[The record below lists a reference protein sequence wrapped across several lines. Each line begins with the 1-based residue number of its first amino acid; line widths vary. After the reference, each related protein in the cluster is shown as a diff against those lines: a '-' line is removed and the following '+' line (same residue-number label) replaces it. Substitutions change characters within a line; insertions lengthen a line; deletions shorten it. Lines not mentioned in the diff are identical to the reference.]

1 MDMALVK
8 EELKKYGITNEKEL
22 DAALKKSTFSLGV
35 MAAGSMAGNDTATK
49 RRDRKS
55 TRLNSSHRT

>member
-8 EELKKYGITNEKEL
+8 EELKKYGITHEKEL

-35 MAAGSMAGNDTATK
+35 MAAGSVAENEAATK
-49 RRDRKS
+49 RS
-55 TRLNSSHRT
+55 AS

>member
-35 MAAGSMAGNDTATK
+35 MAAGKSGNDDTGK
-49 RRDRKS
+49 RS
-55 TRLNSSHRT
+55 AS

>member
-49 RRDRKS
+49 RS
-55 TRLNSSHRT
+55 VS